1 MYIKTGLFTSESVS
15 HGHPDKICDQISDAI
30 LDACLAQ
37 DPNARVAIETAI
49 KGDLLCILG
58 ELTTTATIDPD
69 TIARGVLSDIGH
81 DGGQWGLV
89 ADEVRV
95 ITEVSQQSPEIGAG
109 VDAAD
114 MGAGDQGL
122 MFGYACS
129 ETRALMPLPIS
140 LAHDLMALHRKLR
153 LSPAGQELGPDA
165 KAQVTMRYDRGR
177 PDGVAA
183 VVLSSQ
189 HSRDLGLA
197 ELRDMLRE
205 LLITPV
211 LGRHL
216 RPDTK
221 VHINPAGS
229 FHSGGPIADAGLTG
243 RKIIVDTYGGMA
255 RHGGGAFSGKD
266 GTKVDRSGAYAAR
279 QLARDVVARGWAE
292 ACEVRVAYAIGQA
305 RPVAVDFETFGTG
318 IGADPATQYKDVGFD
333 VADMLRPAAIIDRL
347 QLRAPLFRQTAVLGH
362 FGRAGM
368 PWERF
373 LSQTVDRSRCS
384 TGAEA
389 GTANVA
395 GQATDSKADG
405 QSKLIAT
412 YVQIMR
418 NVYSRD
424 IEIWQ
429 QADGTFSLRFAD
441 SADWWRNPRPSRD
454 AKGSSRHCWYDE
466 DSAVS
471 YLDQVYGG
479 FGGLR
484 RVPASGES

>member
-1 MYIKTGLFTSESVS
+1 MFIKTGLFTSESVS

-30 LDACLAQ
+30 LDACLVQ
-37 DPNARVAIETAI
+37 DPNSRVAVEVAI
-49 KGDLLCILG
+49 KGDLVCILG
-58 ELTTTATIDPD
+58 ELTTTAKIDPEG
-69 TIARGVLSDIGH
+69 IARAVLADIGH
-81 DGGQWGLV
+81 DTGRWGLV
-89 ADEVRV
+89 ADQVRV
-95 ITEVSQQSPEIGAG
+95 MTEISQQSPEIGAG

-129 ETRALMPLPIS
+129 ETRARMPLPIS
-140 LAHDLMALHRKLR
+140 LAHELMAMHRELR
-153 LSPAGQELGPDA
+153 LSPDGQELGPDA

-197 ELRDMLRE
+197 ELRDMLKE

-216 RPDTK
+216 RPDTQF
-221 VHINPAGS
+221 HINPAGS
-229 FHSGGPIADAGLTG
+229 FHSGGPVADAGLTG

-279 QLARDVVARGWAE
+279 QLARDVVARGWAA

-305 RPVAVDFETFGTG
+305 RPVAVDFETFGSG
-318 IGADPATQYKDVGFD
+318 DGVHPAEQYKDIGLD

-362 FGRAGM
+362 FGREGM

-373 LSQTVDRSRCS
+373 LSQTVDRSMFS
-384 TGAEA
+384 TGARA
-389 GTANVA
+389 GSVTMPK
-395 GQATDSKADG
+395 QPSDG
-405 QSKLIAT
+405 QTKHIAT
-412 YVQIMR
+412 YVQLRHNIR
-418 NVYSRD
+418 SRD
-424 IEIWQ
+424 IELWQ
-429 QADGTFSLRFAD
+429 QADGTFTLRFAD
-441 SADWWRNPRPSRD
+441 SPDWWGNPALPRD
-454 AKGSSRHCWYDE
+454 ASGARRRFWYDTE
-466 DSAVS
+466 SAIS
-471 YLDQVYGG
+471 YLDQVYRG

-484 RVPASGES
+484 CVPAGGRS

>member
-1 MYIKTGLFTSESVS
+1 MYFQTGLFTSESVS
-15 HGHPDKICDQISDAI
+15 EGHPDKICDQISDAI

-37 DPNARVAIETAI
+37 DLHARVAIEVAI

-58 ELTTTATIDPD
+58 ELTTTATIDPAA
-69 TIARGVLSDIGH
+69 IARDVLRDIGH
-81 DGGQWGLV
+81 DDGRWGLV
-89 ADEVRV
+89 ADQVRI
-95 ITEVSQQSPEIGAG
+95 ITEISQQSPEIGAG
-109 VDAAD
+109 VDALDREAD
-114 MGAGDQGL
+114 LGAGDQGL

-129 ETRALMPLPIS
+129 ETRAYMPLAIS
-140 LAHDLMALHRKLR
+140 LAHDLMALHRDAR
-153 LSPAGQELGPDA
+153 LSANGQELGPDA
-165 KAQVTMRYDRGR
+165 KAQVTMRYRHGR

-189 HSRDLGLA
+189 HSHDLCLA
-197 ELRDMLRE
+197 DLREKLRE
-205 LLITPV
+205 LLIAPV
-211 LGRHL
+211 LGPHL
-216 RPDTK
+216 RPDTQ
-221 VHINPAGS
+221 VHINPASS

-292 ACEVRVAYAIGQA
+292 ACEVRLAYAIGQP

-318 IGADPATQYKDVGFD
+318 NGGDPATQYRQIGLDI
-333 VADMLRPAAIIDRL
+333 ADMMRPAAIIDRL

-373 LSQTVDRSRCS
+373 LSQTVDRSRFA
-384 TGAEA
+384 TGAA
-389 GTANVA
+389 VGAAAVA
-395 GQATDSKADG
+395 SRRPDGQASHI
-405 QSKLIAT
+405 ST
-412 YVQIMR
+412 YVPLRR
-418 NVYSRD
+418 NIHSKD
-424 IEIWQ
+424 IELWQ
-429 QADGTFSLRFAD
+429 QADGTFTLRYAG
-441 SADWWRNPRPSRD
+441 STNWWGNPALPRD
-454 AKGSSRHCWYDE
+454 ASGARRHFWHDH

-471 YLDQVYGG
+471 YVDQVYGG

-484 RVPASGES
+484 VVPVGSGT